1 MRFTV
6 TMKHGDALHY
16 AMEDVKEILEEDDS
30 LDEDDKRDKLE
41 EARDFAREYM
51 EWGEYI
57 RVEFD
62 TEAKTAK
69 VLKA

>member
-6 TMKHGDALHY
+6 TMKNSDALDY
-16 AMEDVKEILEEDDS
+16 ALEDLEELLNEDDS

-41 EARDFAREYM
+41 EAREFAKEYM
-51 EWGEYI
+51 EWSEYI

-62 TEAKTAK
+62 TEAKTAT